1 MAKPKKIFVSGC
13 FDLMHSGH
21 VAFLNE
27 AASYGDVY
35 VALGSDKTINE
46 LKGRETINSE
56 QERKYMLEN
65 LKSVKKCIINSGS
78 GILDF
83 IPTLDKVNP
92 DVFLV
97 NEDGHTP
104 EKDQLCKEI
113 GIDYIVLNRI
123 PHAGLPRRSTTSLR
137 SVSPLPYRIDIA
149 GTWID
154 QPYVSKY
161 HQGSAIVASL
171 EPTVEFFERS
181 GMASSTRKHAT
192 EMWPMG
198 VPMGKPEKLAR
209 QLFRYD
215 NPPSQKDVSGS
226 QDALGIVMP
235 GINRIS
241 YDKGEYWPSKIES
254 IHDEDIISWMEDHIY
269 FHTLWPR
276 KGDYKVLSKTN
287 LSVEGVRKLAN
298 AAENCWNAILKK
310 DIEKFGHYFLESFHA
325 QIEMF
330 PLMVFDEI
338 EQVIDKFR
346 ETALGWKLSG
356 AGGGGYL
363 ILISEKPIK
372 EAMKIKIRRKLF

>member
-1 MAKPKKIFVSGC
+1 MSKPKKVFVSGC
-13 FDLMHSGH
+13 FDMMHSGH

-35 VALGSDKTINE
+35 VALGSDQTINE

-92 DVFLV
+92 DIFVV

-104 EKDQLCKEI
+104 EKDKLCNEI
-113 GIDYIVLNRI
+113 GIDYIILNRI

-137 SVSPLPYRIDIA
+137 TVSPLPYRIDIA

-161 HQGSAIVASL
+161 HKGSAIVASL
-171 EPTVEFFERS
+171 EPTVDFFERS
-181 GMASSTRKHAT
+181 GMASSTRKHAI
-192 EMWPMG
+192 EMWPLG
-198 VPMGKPEKLAR
+198 IPIGKPEKLAR

-215 NPPSQKDVSGS
+215 NPPSQKDISGS
-226 QDALGIVMP
+226 QDALGIVLP
-235 GINRIS
+235 GINRINFE
-241 YDKGEYWPSKIES
+241 KGEYWPSKIES
-254 IHDEDIISWMEDHIY
+254 IHDEEIISWLEDHIY

-287 LSVEGVRKLAN
+287 LSVDGVKKLAD

-310 DIEKFGHYFLESFHA
+310 DLEKFGQYFLESFRA

-363 ILISEKPIK
+363 ILVSEKPVK
-372 EAMKIKIRRKLF
+372 DAMKIKIRRKNF

>member
-1 MAKPKKIFVSGC
+1 MSKPRKVFVSGC

-27 AASYGDVY
+27 AAGYGDVY

-83 IPTLDKVNP
+83 LPTLDIVNP
-92 DVFLV
+92 DVFVV

-104 EKDQLCKEI
+104 EKGKLCGEN

-137 SVSPLPYRIDIA
+137 TVSPLPYRIDMA

-161 HQGSAIVASL
+161 HKGSAIVASL

-181 GMASSTRKHAT
+181 GMATSTRKHAI
-192 EMWPMG
+192 EMWPVG
-198 VPMGKPEKLAR
+198 VPIGKPEKLAR

-241 YDKGEYWPSKIES
+241 YEKGEYWPSKIES
-254 IHDEDIISWMEDHIY
+254 IYDEDIISWVEDHIY

-287 LSVEGVRKLAN
+287 LSVEGVKKLAD

-310 DIEKFGHYFLESFHA
+310 DLEKFGHYFLESFHA

-338 EQVIDKFR
+338 EKVIDKFR

-363 ILISEKPIK
+363 ILVSEKPVK
-372 EAMKIKIRRKLF
+372 DAMKIKIRRKNF

>member
-97 NEDGHTP
+97 NEDGHTS

-310 DIEKFGHYFLESFHA
+310 DIEKFGYYFLESFHA

-372 EAMKIKIRRKLF
+372 EAMKIKIRRKNF